1 MVVHG
6 YGDKDICLVGL
17 ILAAKG
23 HCALNTRDI
32 ASMGIP
38 DPGGEKYHQ
47 NGWGSNDGLTKK
59 KAEHWVATWVHITKA
74 LNRNTTTATGPFVA
88 WNQIKHCEYTVKFL
102 GGEGNK
108 PRGGHGVISF
118 AMGRAPVGGGP

>member
-1 MVVHG
+1 VLCDEAERKDRRGGKKALAHSRAIQMVVHG

-74 LNRNTTTATGPFVA
+74 LNRNTTTAMGPFVA
-88 WNQIKHCEYTVKFL
+88 WNQIKHCE
-102 GGEGNK
+102 
-108 PRGGHGVISF
+108 
-118 AMGRAPVGGGP
+118 